1 MKYLTPIIISIIVTF
16 FAFSSCTED
25 DSCTDCGG
33 GLQDGF
39 VYKTV
44 TEDDIAELSGL
55 EIPITLDNCIQF
67 KVDGLGDDIDL
78 ETVLVVDN
86 CCCDLYEL

>member
-1 MKYLTPIIISIIVTF
+1 MKFSAIVLSTIFTF
-16 FAFSSCTED
+16 LVFLSCTKD

-33 GLQDGF
+33 GLQDGY

-44 TEDDIAELSGL
+44 TQDDIAELS
-55 EIPITLDNCIQF
+55 TLGVKLDECIQF
-67 KVDGLGDDIDL
+67 KVDFDEDLDL
-78 ETVLVVDN
+78 ETVSVVDD